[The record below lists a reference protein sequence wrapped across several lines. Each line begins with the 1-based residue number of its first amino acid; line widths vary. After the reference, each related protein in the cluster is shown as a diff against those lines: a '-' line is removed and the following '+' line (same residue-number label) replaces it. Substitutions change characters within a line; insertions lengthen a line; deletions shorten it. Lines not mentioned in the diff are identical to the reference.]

1 MFKDLNVRNETLEAL
16 EENAVE
22 YLDEVGNKAELCK
35 QNSLQKHKLL
45 EKKFKSDYIQVK
57 ILCIKSHNWL

>member
-1 MFKDLNVRNETLEAL
+1 MFKDLNVVNETLEAL

-22 YLDEVGNKAELCK
+22 YLDEVGNKTELCK

-45 EKKFKSDYIQVK
+45 EKKFKSDCIQVK
-57 ILCIKSHNWL
+57 ILCIKSHN

>member
-1 MFKDLNVRNETLEAL
+1 MLKDLSVGNKTLEAL

-22 YLDEVGNKAELCK
+22 CLYEIGNRAELHK

-45 EKKFKSDYIQVK
+45 GKKFKSDYIQVK
-57 ILCIKSHNWL
+57 FLCIKSHN